1 MGEELIGNL
10 GYGTPQSDTK
20 HQKLLKCILT
30 RNSKLY
36 LGKVYTE
43 EKIKELNEEEV
54 EKLFNNYEAKLS
66 GQMVKSLGCSIINM
80 YSMGACSVLG
90 ITNQDALSE
99 DLENDPFLNSAL
111 QRFTC
116 ELYYRFG
123 SFLAPLSVGI
133 ITSRHYLLSEH
144 NKNGE
149 RTSETGDNK
158 NEGDEKKTSKLEG
171 PGGAPLGEVIG
182 AVITVGVLG
191 FWFGFGAALGSKVV
205 NNLEERIS
213 R

>member
-1 MGEELIGNL
+1 MLKYLNFCLLCTLFTLILYLYIRVKRYLPLLKMAEEIFSG
-10 GYGTPQSDTK
+10 PQLDTK
-20 HQKLLKCILT
+20 HQKLLECILT
-30 RNSKLY
+30 GNSKLY

-43 EKIKELNEEEV
+43 EQLAKLSKEEV

-80 YSMGACSVLG
+80 YSMGVCAALG
-90 ITNQDALSE
+90 ISNQDALSE

-133 ITSRHYLLSEH
+133 IMSRHYLSEP

-149 RTSETGDNK
+149 
-158 NEGDEKKTSKLEG
+158 
-171 PGGAPLGEVIG
+171 
-182 AVITVGVLG
+182 
-191 FWFGFGAALGSKVV
+191 
-205 NNLEERIS
+205 
-213 R
+213 

>member
-1 MGEELIGNL
+1 MLEYINFCLLCAILALILYLYSRVKRCLPPLKMAEELIGNL
-10 GYGTPQSDTK
+10 GYRAPQSDTK
-20 HQKLLKCILT
+20 HQKLLECVLT
-30 RNSKLY
+30 GNSKLY

-66 GQMVKSLGCSIINM
+66 GQMVKSLGRSIVNM
-80 YSMGACSVLG
+80 YSMGACSVPG

-123 SFLAPLSVGI
+123 SFLAPISVGI
-133 ITSRHYLLSEH
+133 ITSRHYLSER

-149 RTSETGDNK
+149 RTSATGDNK
-158 NEGDEKKTSKLEG
+158 NGGEEKTAE
-171 PGGAPLGEVIG
+171 
-182 AVITVGVLG
+182 
-191 FWFGFGAALGSKVV
+191 
-205 NNLEERIS
+205 
-213 R
+213 

>member
-1 MGEELIGNL
+1 MAEELIGNL
-10 GYGTPQSDTK
+10 GYETLQSDTK
-20 HQKLLKCILT
+20 HQKLLECVLT
-30 RNSKLY
+30 GNSKLY
-36 LGKVYTE
+36 LGKVCTE
-43 EKIKELNEEEV
+43 EQLTKLNEEEV

-66 GQMVKSLGCSIINM
+66 GQMVKSLGKSIINM
-80 YSMGACSVLG
+80 YSIGACSALG
-90 ITNQDALSE
+90 ITNQEALSE

-123 SFLAPLSVGI
+123 SFLAPLSIGI
-133 ITSRHYLLSEH
+133 ITSRHYLSER

-158 NEGDEKKTSKLEG
+158 MEEMRKQPSKL
-171 PGGAPLGEVIG
+171 EVIG
-182 AVITVGVLG
+182 AVISPGVLG
-191 FWFGFGAALGSKVV
+191 FWFGVGAALGAKMI
-205 NNLEERIS
+205 NNLEELIS

>member
-1 MGEELIGNL
+1 MLEYLNFFLRCTIFALILYLYSRVKRYLPLLKMAEELIGNL
-10 GYGTPQSDTK
+10 GYEAPQLDTK
-20 HQKLLKCILT
+20 HQKLLECNLT

-36 LGKVYTE
+36 LSKVYTE
-43 EKIKELNEEEV
+43 EQLAKLSEEEV

-66 GQMVKSLGCSIINM
+66 GQMVKSLGRSVINM

-90 ITNQDALSE
+90 IRNQEALSE

-123 SFLAPLSVGI
+123 SFLALLSIGI
-133 ITSRHYLLSEH
+133 ITSRHYLSER

-149 RTSETGDNK
+149 RMSGTGDNK
-158 NEGDEKKTSKLEG
+158 NGGDEKTAE
-171 PGGAPLGEVIG
+171 
-182 AVITVGVLG
+182 
-191 FWFGFGAALGSKVV
+191 
-205 NNLEERIS
+205 
-213 R
+213 

>member
-1 MGEELIGNL
+1 MAEELIGNL
-10 GYGTPQSDTK
+10 GYGTPQSDMK
-20 HQKLLKCILT
+20 RQKLLECVLT
-30 RNSKLY
+30 GNSKLY
-36 LGKVYTE
+36 LGKVHTE
-43 EKIKELNEEEV
+43 EKIKELNE

-66 GQMVKSLGCSIINM
+66 GHMVKSLGRSIINM
-80 YSMGACSVLG
+80 YSMGACSALG

-133 ITSRHYLLSEH
+133 ITSRHYLLSER

-149 RTSETGDNK
+149 RTSGTRDNK
-158 NEGDEKKTSKLEG
+158 NGGDEKTAE
-171 PGGAPLGEVIG
+171 
-182 AVITVGVLG
+182 
-191 FWFGFGAALGSKVV
+191 
-205 NNLEERIS
+205 
-213 R
+213 